1 MTTSA
6 FPSPAADYIEGAI
19 DLVAHL
25 ISHPSA
31 TYVLRTASDAMCGAA
46 ILPGSL
52 LLVDSSL
59 QPADGDIVVA
69 RLLSGFTVRRLR
81 LSPPRLV
88 AENENYRTVY
98 IDEEEGAH
106 IVGVVT
112 TIITTP
118 RRTLHVR
125 AASVRGGRCG
135 HTRRIPAS
143 IKKSPPVQPRASS
156 EATNSAMAATSRP
169 SRVISSDCMAWISF
183 SDSGVRHSAC

>member
-1 MTTSA
+1 MYQRRKPHFYQDVDRFVRQPCACHYVGATCNDNQRFSQ
-6 FPSPAADYIEGAI
+6 PGGGLYRRAI

-59 QPADGDIVVA
+59 QPVDGDIVVA

-125 AASVRGGRCG
+125 AASVRG
-135 HTRRIPAS
+135 
-143 IKKSPPVQPRASS
+143 
-156 EATNSAMAATSRP
+156 
-169 SRVISSDCMAWISF
+169 
-183 SDSGVRHSAC
+183 

>member
-1 MTTSA
+1 
-6 FPSPAADYIEGAI
+6 
-19 DLVAHL
+19 VAHL

-59 QPADGDIVVA
+59 QPVDGDIVVA

-125 AASVRGGRCG
+125 AASVQGEERSHQADTG
-135 HTRRIPAS
+135 ID
-143 IKKSPPVQPRASS
+143 KKEPPVQPRASS